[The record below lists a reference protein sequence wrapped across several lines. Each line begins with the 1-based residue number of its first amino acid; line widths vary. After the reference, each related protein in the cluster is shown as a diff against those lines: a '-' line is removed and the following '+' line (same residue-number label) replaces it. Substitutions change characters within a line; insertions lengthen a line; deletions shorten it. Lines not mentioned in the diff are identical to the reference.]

1 MRAVWVHK
9 FGGPEVL
16 VPGEAPAPEA
26 GPGQVLVEVAY
37 ANITFVETQLRS
49 GTGPITP
56 TLPTIPGNGVG
67 GTVRA
72 VGPGVDPGLAGRRV
86 VTSTGGSGAYAEL
99 VAVPAD
105 GLVEVPATLR
115 LDDAVAL
122 LADGRT
128 ATWLIRASEA
138 RPDDRVLVTA
148 AAGGVGTLL
157 VQLAAA
163 AGAQVVAAA
172 GGDRKVALA
181 VRLGA
186 KVGVDYRRPDWTDRV
201 REAVGGVDLVLDG
214 VGGALGRSAF
224 DLLGEGGRMLSFGL
238 ASGSW
243 TEVPEA
249 EARQRGVRLLRPA
262 LNPAGVRE
270 LTESVLRAAAEGRV
284 KPVIGQRFELT
295 RAAEAHAAIEARA
308 TVGKTLLEVRPEA
321 RPEPAPA

>member
-1 MRAVWVHK
+1 MRAVWVEE

-16 VPGEAPAPEA
+16 VPGEAPDAEA
-26 GPGQVLVEVAY
+26 GPGQALVEVAY

-49 GTGPITP
+49 GTGPFAP
-56 TLPTIPGNGVG
+56 KLPAIPGNGVG

-72 VGPGVDPGLAGRRV
+72 VGPGVDPALAGRRV

-105 GLVEVPATLR
+105 GLVEVPAPLR

-128 ATWLIRASEA
+128 ATWLMRASGA
-138 RPDDRVLVTA
+138 GSGDRVLVTA

-157 VQLAAA
+157 VQLATA

-181 VRLGA
+181 TALGA
-186 KVGVDYRRPDWTDRV
+186 KVAVDYRRPDWTERV
-201 REAVGGVDLVLDG
+201 RESVGGVDLVLDG

-238 ASGSW
+238 ASGTW
-243 TEVPEA
+243 TDVPEE
-249 EARQRGVRLLRPA
+249 EARRRGVRTLRPA
-262 LNPAGVRE
+262 LDPADVRD
-270 LTESVLRAAAEGRV
+270 LTERALRAAADGRLH
-284 KPVIGQRFELT
+284 PVIGQRFELA

-308 TVGKTLLEVRPEA
+308 TVGKTLLEVRPEQT
-321 RPEPAPA
+321 RE